1 MCTDSYGKG
10 GHGVVLLRGAEV
22 GVRRIDG
29 LGVRRVF
36 SWPSGARRMLEM
48 LGGHR
53 DWKAADPEHFTI

>member
-1 MCTDSYGKG
+1 M
-10 GHGVVLLRGAEV
+10 LLRGAEV